1 MFEEKLKIGKK
12 GEIFTTKKIRETLGL
27 HPNIYV
33 LASVTRDK
41 LIIRKIP
48 NLDELLNNFY
58 AEVSWEEIEKLSESM
73 QKENYKT

>member
-58 AEVSWEEIEKLSESM
+58 VEVSWEEIEKLSESM

>member
-1 MFEEKLKIGKK
+1 MFEEKLKIDKK